1 MHPSPYYYNRTPL
14 RRMHHAVDL
23 SHMIGEH
30 TLFPRQPTSKPPLI
44 NFTFPNQKMDSFP
57 CSIPDHCLFNG
68 RLNSRQRAAVIRIL
82 KAQSRPA
89 PYVLFGPPG
98 TGKTV
103 TLVEA
108 ILQVGVVKVIWLSHD
123 SISVLQVHRLSR
135 DSRILVCAPSNSAAD
150 IIVSY
155 NISS

>member
-1 MHPSPYYYNRTPL
+1 MSFAVYKFTCHYRTPL
-14 RRMHHAVDL
+14 RRMHHAVEL

-44 NFTFPNQKMDSFP
+44 NFTFPSQKTDSFSS
-57 CSIPDHCLFNG
+57 SIPDHCLFNRG
-68 RLNSRQRAAVIRIL
+68 LNSRQRAAVMRIL
-82 KAQSRPA
+82 KAQCRPA

-108 ILQVGVVKVIWLSHD
+108 ILQVGVASKSHD
-123 SISVLQVHRLSR
+123 CHMILSL
-135 DSRILVCAPSNSAAD
+135 IFM
-150 IIVSY
+150 
-155 NISS
+155 